1 MLVRVESLRLEDD
14 FVRCIGHG
22 VALVVPSGAERQW
35 VAMHICATDS
45 PEERVAQNHI
55 VNLVHTGIFHDI
67 PVDEEEYRKINFFAR
82 SNFLLLK
89 AEAFDF
95 GKVGGNLK
103 LA

>member
-55 VNLVHTGIFHDI
+55 VYLVHTGIFHDI
-67 PVDEEEYRKINFFAR
+67 PIDEEEYWQVDFFAC
-82 SNFLLLK
+82 SNFLLFE

-95 GKVGGNLK
+95 GKVGGDLK